1 MSPKTLSARIVSL
14 PKPINS
20 FQLGIYIFYNISKRG
35 ERRKF
40 AKSSSNLIAWGER
53 PMKNRLAQNVAC
65 YSQRQR
71 LSQSLV
77 VPLKLKLL
85 SKVIYT
91 ARELDGEDLSGH
103 LLHDLANEFPVV
115 SNKLQF
121 LALSDLF
128 SDPV

>member
-1 MSPKTLSARIVSL
+1 
-14 PKPINS
+14 
-20 FQLGIYIFYNISKRG
+20 
-35 ERRKF
+35 
-40 AKSSSNLIAWGER
+40 
-53 PMKNRLAQNVAC
+53 MKNRLAQNVAR

-103 LLHDLANEFPVV
+103 LLHDLANELPVV
-115 SNKLQF
+115 SNKPQF

>member
-1 MSPKTLSARIVSL
+1 MSPKTLSARIVCL
-14 PKPINS
+14 PKPTNS
-20 FQLGIYIFYNISKRG
+20 FQLGIFFFNISERG
-35 ERRKF
+35 GRHKF
-40 AKSSSNLIAWGER
+40 AKSSSNLIAWDER